1 MALEA
6 GDAEAGTGLAGVMAE
21 KMSEAFGKDFK
32 VKDSAKGLN
41 AMAAAIVEYILDNLE
56 VDTSS
61 NPGGL
66 S

>member
-1 MALEA
+1 MALEI
-6 GDAEAGTGLAGVMAE
+6 GDAEAGTGLAGAMAQ
-21 KMSEAFGKDFK
+21 KMADAFGKDFNA
-32 VKDSAKGLN
+32 KDSAKGLN
-41 AMAAAIVEYILDNLE
+41 ALAAAIVEYILDNLE